1 MSVRGSKRGKS
12 SHEQKAVGSAG
23 GLLFMSAVKGKG
35 SGQRTVRGAAGGTM
49 VVGTSKT
56 KHKLKRPS
64 FEHSVR
70 GR

>member
-12 SHEQKAVGSAG
+12 SHEQKPVGGAAG
-23 GLLFMSAVKGKG
+23 GLLFFKAVKG
-35 SGQRTVRGAAGGTM
+35 SGTRTVRGAAGGTM
-49 VVGTSKT
+49 TVGSSKT